1 MSSVRYFLDTNIIV
15 YSFEDSEKGDI
26 ARDLIREALT
36 SGIGLISYQVV
47 QEFFNVAFRK
57 FHKTMSTGEAEDYFR
72 AVLRPL
78 LSVHSSESLI
88 GSAMRLH
95 SQYQMAWYD
104 SFILAAAIESN
115 CGILYSEDMQHDRRF
130 GTLKVVD
137 PFRA

>member
-1 MSSVRYFLDTNIIV
+1 MSRARYFLDTNIIV
-15 YSFEDSEKGDI
+15 YSFEASPKGDI
-26 ARDLIREALT
+26 ARGLVREALH

-57 FHKTMSTGEAEDYFR
+57 FQKPMSTGEAEDYFR
-72 AVLRPL
+72 TVLRPI

-95 SQYQMAWYD
+95 SQHQLGWYD
-104 SFILAAAIESN
+104 SFILAAAMEAS
-115 CGILYSEDMQHDRRF
+115 CEILYSEDMQHDRRF

-137 PFRA
+137 PFRS